1 MLKQKMVLKKEA
13 RKRIRKR
20 IRKKIKG
27 TAERPR
33 VFVSKSNRYIYSLAI
48 DDETGRIL
56 AAASSLEKEY
66 RDKNQKTKNIK
77 TSKAVG
83 EMMAKRLKEKKVKK
97 VVFDRGGNLY
107 HGRVAALASSA
118 KEKGLEF

>member
-97 VVFDRGGNLY
+97 VVFDRGVYPY
-107 HGRVAALASSA
+107 HGRIRALAEA
-118 KEKGLEF
+118 MRKEGLIF